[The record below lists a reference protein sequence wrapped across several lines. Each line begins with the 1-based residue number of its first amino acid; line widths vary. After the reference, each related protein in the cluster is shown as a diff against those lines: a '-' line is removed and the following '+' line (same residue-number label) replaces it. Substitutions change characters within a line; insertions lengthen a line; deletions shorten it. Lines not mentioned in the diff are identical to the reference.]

1 MTTVT
6 FDDAVVAMK
15 TAMAAYTT
23 YTVTYENEGAVAS
36 AMPEPPTPRVFCEF
50 RHVGGDQMSIGS
62 PDSNFQEDMGAMVA
76 YAFVPV
82 GSGDQLCRQIC
93 DAIVALFRGKT
104 FTSVEITHIGGDDGG
119 GVSEDGNWW
128 RRWRRIEFLYRGTA

>member
-6 FDDAVVAMK
+6 FDNAVVAMK
-15 TAMAAYTT
+15 AIMATYVA

-36 AMPEPPTPRVFCEF
+36 AMPEPPGPRVYCEF

-62 PDSNFQEDMGAMVA
+62 PGSNFHEDMGAMIA

-82 GSGDQLCRQIC
+82 GSGDQLARQIC
-93 DAIVALFRGKT
+93 DAIVALFRGIT
-104 FTSVEITHIGGDDGG
+104 NATVEITHIGGDDGG
-119 GVSEDGNWW
+119 GVDEDGNWW
-128 RRWRRIEFLYRGTA
+128 RRWRRIEFMYRLEA